1 MKEKSLS
8 TLSGKYG
15 NNPAP
20 QIRSMAQN
28 ELQKE
33 KLVAMKNGDK
43 TRVKVLNDII
53 VLVQKEQTKGK
64 TKIEATDEMVAQC
77 TTKAQKTLEE
87 MVATCP
93 DTAEYSERL
102 ADYSAQLA
110 IAREYAP
117 QLITDPEEI
126 ARMVVDTVS
135 GEVELIIR
143 NKGKIMKMVMPALKG
158 KADMAIANKVIGE
171 MLQ

>member
-1 MKEKSLS
+1 M
-8 TLSGKYG
+8 TF
-15 NNPAP
+15 
-20 QIRSMAQN
+20 N
-28 ELQKE
+28 ELQEYKIA
-33 KLVAMKNGDK
+33 AMKSGDK
-43 TRVKVLNDII
+43 ARVKVLNDII

-64 TKIEATDEMVAQC
+64 IKIEATDEMVAQC
-77 TTKAQKTLEE
+77 ATKAQKTLEE

-93 DTAEYSERL
+93 DTAEYAERL

-110 IAREYAP
+110 IVREYAP

-135 GEVELIIR
+135 GEVEMTIR
-143 NKGKIMKMVMPALKG
+143 NKGKIMKLVMPALKG
-158 KADMAIANKVIGE
+158 KADMAVANKVIGE